1 MAIELWGDEL
11 PRMGHLRELR
21 TRFNNIFTVNIWH
34 ISLTHWLL
42 LLNWI
47 NLLWRFYSRYYQ
59 GLYSYNSLFASQ
71 ISNCLLFGLSD
82 ILAQSI
88 TCYFNREMDPV
99 PKIIDETV
107 QGLVPY
113 NSVSLP
119 GVDLDVAE
127 HELMPES
134 DYEDNLSVFNDYG
147 EYEMRN
153 DDVVMS
159 LERNIRF
166 QFRRWFGFMGWALI
180 ISIFQVP
187 WYKILN
193 AFYTEDPTV
202 VQVLERVLTD
212 QLLYSPVSLY
222 FFFMYSSY
230 VIEKGDKL
238 SFSIKIR
245 RLYITTLGC
254 NYMIWP
260 LMQFIN
266 FLIIPKHYQV
276 PFSSCVGVIWNCFLS
291 MRNASK

>member
-1 MAIELWGDEL
+1 MAIELPGTDL
-11 PRMGHLRELR
+11 PGMEIYHEQRA
-21 TRFNNIFTVNIWH
+21 RFRKIFTANLMH
-34 ISLTHWLL
+34 ISLMHWFL

-47 NLLWRFYSRYYQ
+47 NLLWRYYSRYYRD
-59 GLYSYNSLFASQ
+59 LYTRNSLFASQ

-88 TCYFNREMDPV
+88 TCYFDREMDPV

-107 QGLVPY
+107 QSLVPF
-113 NSVSLP
+113 NSVPLP
-119 GVDLDVAE
+119 GVDLEAVE
-127 HELMPES
+127 QELMPES

-147 EYEMRN
+147 EYETSN
-153 DDVVMS
+153 EDII
-159 LERNIRF
+159 LPPERIARF
-166 QFRRWFGFMGWALI
+166 QFSRWFGFMGWALI

-202 VQVLERVLTD
+202 IQVLERVLTD

-222 FFFMYSSY
+222 FFFMYSNY
-230 VIEKGDKL
+230 VIEKGGKF

-254 NYMIWP
+254 NYMVWP
-260 LMQFIN
+260 MMQFIN

-276 PFSSCVGVIWNCFLS
+276 PFSSCVGVVWNCFLS